1 MQKINVKKTNSFW
14 LYIVF
19 GIVALV
25 FGILLL
31 QFWGKIW
38 SECPWKTWGTDLV
51 MLFMAIVIGLYLFMF
66 LIKKINR
73 YRGVVQVL
81 TIIEFVLLALIA
93 LGLVFSQFNIL
104 AIPKQPSVIL
114 GLALYCRGVIEIFR
128 AYYYHHSMKTIYPVW
143 WLVVAILFVPF
154 GVYLMV
160 KPLVQLTLI
169 VWLLAISV
177 IVIGIFLI
185 TYGALANPKAK
196 KK

>member
-1 MQKINVKKTNSFW
+1 MKKITVKKTKAYW
-14 LYIVF
+14 LYIAL
-19 GIVALV
+19 GIVTLI
-25 FGILLL
+25 FGVLLL
-31 QFWGKIW
+31 PFWGSIW
-38 SECPWKTWGTDLV
+38 NECPWKSWGTDLV

-104 AIPKQPSVIL
+104 SIPKQPSVIL

-143 WLVVAILFVPF
+143 WLVVAILFVTF
-154 GVYLMV
+154 GVYLMI

-185 TYGALANPKAK
+185 AYGVLANPKAK
-196 KK
+196 K

>member
-1 MQKINVKKTNSFW
+1 MKKITVKKTKAYW
-14 LYIVF
+14 LYIAL
-19 GIVALV
+19 GIVTLI

-31 QFWGKIW
+31 PFWGSIW
-38 SECPWKTWGTDLV
+38 NECPWKSWGTDLV
-51 MLFMAIVIGLYLFMF
+51 MLFMALVIGLYLFMF

-104 AIPKQPSVIL
+104 SIPKQPSVIL

-143 WLVVAILFVPF
+143 WLVVAILFVTF
-154 GVYLMV
+154 GVYLMI

-185 TYGALANPKAK
+185 AYGVLANPKAK
-196 KK
+196 K

>member
-1 MQKINVKKTNSFW
+1 MKKITVKKTKAYW
-14 LYIVF
+14 LYIAL
-19 GIVALV
+19 GILTLI

-31 QFWGKIW
+31 PFWGSIW
-38 SECPWKTWGTDLV
+38 NECPWKSWGTDLV
-51 MLFMAIVIGLYLFMF
+51 MLFMALVIGLYLFMF

-143 WLVVAILFVPF
+143 WLVVAILFVTF

-196 KK
+196 K

>member
-1 MQKINVKKTNSFW
+1 MKKITVKKTKAYW
-14 LYIVF
+14 LYIAL
-19 GIVALV
+19 GIVTLI

-31 QFWGKIW
+31 PFWGSIW
-38 SECPWKTWGTDLV
+38 NECPWKSWGTDLV
-51 MLFMAIVIGLYLFMF
+51 MLFMALVIGLYLFMF

-143 WLVVAILFVPF
+143 WLVVAILFVTF

-196 KK
+196 K

>member
-1 MQKINVKKTNSFW
+1 MKKITVKKTKAYW
-14 LYIVF
+14 LYIAL
-19 GIVALV
+19 GIVTLI

-31 QFWGKIW
+31 PFWGSIW
-38 SECPWKTWGTDLV
+38 NECPWKSWGTDLV
-51 MLFMAIVIGLYLFMF
+51 MLFMALVNGLYLFMF
-66 LIKKINR
+66 LIKKNNR

-81 TIIEFVLLALIA
+81 SIIEFVLLALIA

-143 WLVVAILFVPF
+143 WLVVAILFVTF

-196 KK
+196 K

>member
-1 MQKINVKKTNSFW
+1 MKKIIVKKTKAYW
-14 LYIVF
+14 LYIAL
-19 GIVALV
+19 GIVTLI

-31 QFWGKIW
+31 PFWGSIW
-38 SECPWKTWGTDLV
+38 NECPWKSWGTDLV

-143 WLVVAILFVPF
+143 WLVVAILFVTF
-154 GVYLMV
+154 GVYLMI

-185 TYGALANPKAK
+185 AYGVLANPKAK
-196 KK
+196 K

>member
-1 MQKINVKKTNSFW
+1 MKKITVKKTKAYW
-14 LYIVF
+14 LYIAL
-19 GIVALV
+19 GIVTLI

-31 QFWGKIW
+31 PFWGSIW
-38 SECPWKTWGTDLV
+38 NECPWKSWGTDLV

-143 WLVVAILFVPF
+143 WLVVAILFVTF

-196 KK
+196 K

>member
-1 MQKINVKKTNSFW
+1 MKKINIKKTKNYW
-14 LYIVF
+14 LYIVLGVIIF
-19 GIVALV
+19 V
-25 FGILLL
+25 FGLLL
-31 QFWGKIW
+31 APFWGSLW
-38 SECPWKTWGTDLV
+38 AECPWKDWGTELV
-51 MLFMAIVIGLYLFMF
+51 MLFMAVVIVLYLFMF
-66 LIKKINR
+66 LVKKIT
-73 YRGVVQVL
+73 YSRGVIQVL

-143 WLVVAILFVPF
+143 WLVVAILFVTF

-196 KK
+196 K

>member
-1 MQKINVKKTNSFW
+1 MKKITVKKTKAYW
-14 LYIVF
+14 LYIAL
-19 GIVALV
+19 GIVTLI

-31 QFWGKIW
+31 PFWGSIW
-38 SECPWKTWGTDLV
+38 NECPWKSWGTDLV
-51 MLFMAIVIGLYLFMF
+51 MLFMALVIGLYLFMF

-81 TIIEFVLLALIA
+81 TIIEFVLLTLIA

-143 WLVVAILFVPF
+143 WLVVAILFVTF

-196 KK
+196 K

>member
-1 MQKINVKKTNSFW
+1 MKKITVKKTKAYW
-14 LYIVF
+14 LYIAL
-19 GIVALV
+19 GIVTLI

-31 QFWGKIW
+31 PFWGSIW
-38 SECPWKTWGTDLV
+38 NECPWKSWGTDLV
-51 MLFMAIVIGLYLFMF
+51 KLFMALVIGLYLFMF

-143 WLVVAILFVPF
+143 WLVVAILFVTF

-196 KK
+196 K

>member
-1 MQKINVKKTNSFW
+1 MKKITVKKTKAYW
-14 LYIVF
+14 LYIAL
-19 GIVALV
+19 GIVTLI

-31 QFWGKIW
+31 PFWGSIW
-38 SECPWKTWGTDLV
+38 NECPWKSWGTDLV

-143 WLVVAILFVPF
+143 WLVVAILFVTF
-154 GVYLMV
+154 GVYLMI

-185 TYGALANPKAK
+185 AYGVLANPKAK
-196 KK
+196 K

>member
-1 MQKINVKKTNSFW
+1 MKKITVKKTKAYW
-14 LYIVF
+14 LYIAL
-19 GIVALV
+19 GIVTLI

-31 QFWGKIW
+31 PFWGSIW
-38 SECPWKTWGTDLV
+38 NECPWKSWGTDLV
-51 MLFMAIVIGLYLFMF
+51 MLFMALVIGLYLFMF

-143 WLVVAILFVPF
+143 WLVVAILFVTF
-154 GVYLMV
+154 GVYLMI

-196 KK
+196 K

>member
-1 MQKINVKKTNSFW
+1 MKKITVKKTKAYW
-14 LYIVF
+14 LYIAL
-19 GIVALV
+19 GIVTLI

-31 QFWGKIW
+31 PFWGKIW
-38 SECPWKTWGTDLV
+38 NECPWKSWGTDLV
-51 MLFMAIVIGLYLFMF
+51 MLFMALVIGLYLFMF

-143 WLVVAILFVPF
+143 WLVVAILFVTF

-196 KK
+196 K

>member
-1 MQKINVKKTNSFW
+1 MKKITGKKTNAYW
-14 LYIVF
+14 LYIAL
-19 GIVALV
+19 GIVTLI

-31 QFWGKIW
+31 PFWGSIW
-38 SECPWKTWGTDLV
+38 NECPWKSWGTDLV

-143 WLVVAILFVPF
+143 WLVVAILFVTF

-196 KK
+196 K

>member
-1 MQKINVKKTNSFW
+1 MKEITVKKTKAYW
-14 LYIVF
+14 LYIAL
-19 GIVALV
+19 GIVTLI

-31 QFWGKIW
+31 PFWGSIW
-38 SECPWKTWGTDLV
+38 NECPWKSWGTDLV
-51 MLFMAIVIGLYLFMF
+51 MLFMALVIGLYLFMF

-143 WLVVAILFVPF
+143 WLVVAILFVTF

-196 KK
+196 K

>member
-1 MQKINVKKTNSFW
+1 MKKIIVKKTKAYW
-14 LYIVF
+14 LYIAL
-19 GIVALV
+19 GIVTLI

-31 QFWGKIW
+31 PFWGSIW
-38 SECPWKTWGTDLV
+38 NECPWKSWGTDLV
-51 MLFMAIVIGLYLFMF
+51 MLFMALVIGLYLFMF

-143 WLVVAILFVPF
+143 WLVVAILFVTF
-154 GVYLMV
+154 GVYLMI

-185 TYGALANPKAK
+185 AYGVLANPKAK
-196 KK
+196 K

>member
-1 MQKINVKKTNSFW
+1 MKKITVKKTKAYW
-14 LYIVF
+14 LYIAL
-19 GIVALV
+19 GIVTLI

-31 QFWGKIW
+31 PFWGSIW
-38 SECPWKTWGTDLV
+38 NECPWKSWGTDLV
-51 MLFMAIVIGLYLFMF
+51 MLFMALVIGLYLFMF

-73 YRGVVQVL
+73 YRVVVQVL

-143 WLVVAILFVPF
+143 WLVVAILFVTF

-196 KK
+196 K

>member
-1 MQKINVKKTNSFW
+1 MKKIIVKKTKAYW
-14 LYIVF
+14 LYIAL
-19 GIVALV
+19 GIVTLI

-31 QFWGKIW
+31 PFWGSIW
-38 SECPWKTWGTDLV
+38 NECPWKSWGTDLV

-143 WLVVAILFVPF
+143 WLVVAILFVTF

-196 KK
+196 K

>member
-1 MQKINVKKTNSFW
+1 MKKITVKKTKAYW
-14 LYIVF
+14 LYIAL
-19 GIVALV
+19 GIVTLI

-31 QFWGKIW
+31 PFWGSIW

-143 WLVVAILFVPF
+143 WLVVAILFVTF

-196 KK
+196 K

>member
-1 MQKINVKKTNSFW
+1 MKKITVKKTKAYW
-14 LYIVF
+14 LYIAL
-19 GIVALV
+19 GIVTLI

-31 QFWGKIW
+31 PFWGSIW
-38 SECPWKTWGTDLV
+38 NECPWKSWGTDLV

-143 WLVVAILFVPF
+143 WLVVAILFVTF

-185 TYGALANPKAK
+185 TYGALANPKAEK
-196 KK
+196 

>member
-1 MQKINVKKTNSFW
+1 MKKITVKKTKAYW
-14 LYIVF
+14 LYIAL
-19 GIVALV
+19 GIVTLI

-31 QFWGKIW
+31 PFWGSIW
-38 SECPWKTWGTDLV
+38 NECPWKSWGTDLV

-104 AIPKQPSVIL
+104 SIPKQPSVIL

-143 WLVVAILFVPF
+143 WLVVAILFVTF
-154 GVYLMV
+154 GVYLMI

-185 TYGALANPKAK
+185 AYGVLANPKAK
-196 KK
+196 K

>member
-1 MQKINVKKTNSFW
+1 MKKITVKKTKAYW
-14 LYIVF
+14 LYIAL
-19 GIVALV
+19 GIVTLI

-31 QFWGKIW
+31 PFWGSIW
-38 SECPWKTWGTDLV
+38 NECPWKSWGTDLV

-143 WLVVAILFVPF
+143 WLVVAILFVTF
-154 GVYLMV
+154 GVYLMI

-196 KK
+196 K

>member
-1 MQKINVKKTNSFW
+1 MKKITVKKTKAYW
-14 LYIVF
+14 LYIAL
-19 GIVALV
+19 GIVTLV

-31 QFWGKIW
+31 PFWGSIW
-38 SECPWKTWGTDLV
+38 NECPWKSWGTDLV
-51 MLFMAIVIGLYLFMF
+51 MLFMALVIGLYLFMF

-143 WLVVAILFVPF
+143 WLVVAILFVTF

-196 KK
+196 K

>member
-1 MQKINVKKTNSFW
+1 
-14 LYIVF
+14 
-19 GIVALV
+19 
-25 FGILLL
+25 
-31 QFWGKIW
+31 
-38 SECPWKTWGTDLV
+38 
-51 MLFMAIVIGLYLFMF
+51 MF

-143 WLVVAILFVPF
+143 WLVVAILFVTF

-196 KK
+196 K

>member
-1 MQKINVKKTNSFW
+1 MKKITVKKTKAYW
-14 LYIVF
+14 LYIAL
-19 GIVALV
+19 GIVTWI

-31 QFWGKIW
+31 PFWGSIW
-38 SECPWKTWGTDLV
+38 NECPWKSWGTDLV
-51 MLFMAIVIGLYLFMF
+51 MLFMALVIGLYLFMF

-128 AYYYHHSMKTIYPVW
+128 AYYYHHSVW
-143 WLVVAILFVPF
+143 WLVVAILFVTF

-196 KK
+196 K